1 MKRSSIL
8 FLLICF
14 LVKAKAQY
22 TQDAGGWFS
31 SKISFDGKDG
41 LVFYV
46 APELRLDEN
55 LTRVSGAF
63 SDFGVQQKIA
73 KGVQLQAEFR
83 AGVRQDW
90 QYLSYRQRW
99 GLGVSGEVNIGD
111 WELGMLLRQ
120 QWGQS
125 NFDFSDKVD
134 LDTRT
139 VSRARASL
147 KYAYSKKLNFYT
159 SHELFFNTTDLAYTS
174 WRWQGGLNREL
185 NKNQS
190 LKVGYL
196 IQQDQQT
203 GEQDFV
209 VTAGWAYQFKRYKE
223 KEEGLS
229 KGKENPDAF
238 SSTKPMDEVQLMNGR
253 EMRGEV
259 FLDSTLMVKV
269 RYRGVYGKWKEAEM
283 HRSEVFSVTKGGKEV
298 VFYAPDTTLGD
309 RYSAE
314 EMRIFL
320 LGEKD
325 AFQRYQARHTAILG
339 FLMCGAISYVGG
351 DGIMSLIG
359 PPILYTLGHIPGKIR
374 VRKHHISNEA
384 LKYNDLY
391 AEGFEPVARG
401 RRLNKAMIWG
411 SLGSVTGLFCYLMT
425 K

>member
-14 LVKAKAQY
+14 LVKANAQY

-31 SKISFDGKDG
+31 SKVSFDGKDG
-41 LVFYV
+41 RVFYV

-63 SDFGVQQKIA
+63 SDFGVQQKVM

-83 AGVRQDW
+83 TGIRQDW
-90 QYLSYRQRW
+90 EYLSYRQRL
-99 GLGVSGEVNIGD
+99 GLGLSGEINIGD
-111 WELGMLLRQ
+111 WELGILLRQ

-139 VSRARASL
+139 VSRARASV

-196 IQQDQQT
+196 IQQDQRS

-209 VTAGWAYQFKRYKE
+209 VTAGWVYQFKRWKE
-223 KEEGLS
+223 KDESMKNEKDGVVKQQKL
-229 KGKENPDAF
+229 
-238 SSTKPMDEVQLMNGR
+238 MDRVLLMNGR
-253 EMRGEV
+253 EIKGEV
-259 FLDSTLMVKV
+259 FLDSTLMVKI
-269 RYRGVYGKWKEAEM
+269 RFRGVYGKWKEVEM
-283 HRSEVFSVTKGGKEV
+283 HRNEIFSVTKEDKEL
-298 VFYAPDTTLGD
+298 VFYSPDSSLGD
-309 RYSAE
+309 RYTQE

-339 FLMCGAISYVGG
+339 FLMCGAVSYVGG

-359 PPILYTLGHIPGKIR
+359 PPIVYTLAHIPGKIR
-374 VRKHHISNEA
+374 VRKHHISNDA

-401 RRLNKAMIWG
+401 RRLSKAMVWS
-411 SLGSVTGLFCYLMT
+411 SLGSVVGLLSYFVT